1 MGLPSGFESVG
12 VSSACVEGLEPPL
25 RTRMLILIFVFKCD
39 FFRFWNDFGPILGG
53 FGQPKRRQTSIF
65 RRLFCDAFFECVS
78 ASISGRFWEAPNP
91 ENMHG
96 ASTGARF
103 SQNRRFRKSSEKT
116 LILAPFSEAKIE
128 KNP

>member
-1 MGLPSGFESVG
+1 MESHFH
-12 VSSACVEGLEPPL
+12 S
-25 RTRMLILIFVFKCD
+25 
-39 FFRFWNDFGPILGG
+39 FFRRRFFSFFFDVGSILGG
-53 FGQPKRRQTSIF
+53 LGRPKRRPKSIF
-65 RRLFCDAFFECVS
+65 RKLFCDAFFECVS

-116 LILAPFSEAKIE
+116 TILAPFSEAKIK
-128 KNP
+128 KNQ

>member
-1 MGLPSGFESVG
+1 MRFFFMFFDVG
-12 VSSACVEGLEPPL
+12 S
-25 RTRMLILIFVFKCD
+25 
-39 FFRFWNDFGPILGG
+39 ILGG
-53 FGQPKRRQTSIF
+53 FGRPKRRPKPSF
-65 RRLFCDAFFECVS
+65 GRFFFDVFFDCVL

-116 LILAPFSEAKIE
+116 SILAPFSEAKIE